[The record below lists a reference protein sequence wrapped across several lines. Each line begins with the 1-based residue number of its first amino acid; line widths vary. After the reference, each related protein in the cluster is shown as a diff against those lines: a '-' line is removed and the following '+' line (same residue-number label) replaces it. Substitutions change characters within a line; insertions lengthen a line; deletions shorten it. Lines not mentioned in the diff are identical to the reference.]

1 MKKNYFLIAT
11 FTSILF
17 ASCFEAEEKT
27 VINKDNSGTYS
38 VTMDISGMMRQMQA
52 ITGKSATD
60 EMGVAKSDSVIYFK
74 SFTDTS
80 TVLTAEEKEML
91 RDGSLG
97 IHVDIE
103 NDDMK
108 FVISIPFKN
117 VNELPKLKQQ
127 LAAAMDK
134 IKITD
139 KLMNDSASDEL
150 SGMMQQKGPDA
161 SMAMNP
167 IEGAYSLSI
176 DDKMIS
182 NKLVDSSFVDRL
194 LSGNSN
200 LQAMKQMAP
209 LFGELKYKTTYVLPV
224 EIKNYK
230 GSNAELSSDRKTI
243 SFTSGLADLF
253 DKPAVLEYQVTY

>member
-1 MKKNYFLIAT
+1 MKKNYFLIA
-11 FTSILF
+11 FFASILL

-38 VTMDISGMMRQMQA
+38 VTMDISGMMQQMQA
-52 ITGKSATD
+52 ITGKSITD
-60 EMGVAKSDSVIYFK
+60 EMGATKSDSVIYFK

-91 RDGSLG
+91 KDGSMN
-97 IHVDIE
+97 IHIDSE

-117 VNELPKLKQQ
+117 VTELPKLKQE
-127 LAAAMDK
+127 LAVAMKK
-134 IKITD
+134 INLTD
-139 KLMNDSASDEL
+139 KLMSDSASDEL
-150 SGMMQQKGPDA
+150 SGMMQKGPDA
-161 SMAMNP
+161 SMVMNP

-176 DDKMIS
+176 DNKMIS

-200 LQAMKQMAP
+200 LQMIKQMAP
-209 LFGELKYKTTYVLPV
+209 MFGDLKYKTTYVLPV

-230 GSNAELSSDRKTI
+230 GSNPEVSDDRKTI
-243 SFTSGLADLF
+243 SFSSGLTDLF

>member
-1 MKKNYFLIAT
+1 MKTNYFLIAT
-11 FTSILF
+11 FTSIFF

-27 VINKDNSGTYS
+27 VINKDNSGTYNI
-38 VTMDISGMMRQMQA
+38 TMDISGMMQQMQA
-52 ITGKSATD
+52 ITGKGPTD
-60 EMGVAKSDSVIYFK
+60 EMSVAKSDSVIYFK

-80 TVLTAEEKEML
+80 TVLTTEEKEML
-91 RDGSLG
+91 KDGSMN
-97 IHVDIE
+97 IHIDSE

-108 FVISIPFKN
+108 FVITIPFKN
-117 VNELPKLKQQ
+117 VTELPKLKQE
-127 LAAAMDK
+127 LAVAMKK
-134 IKITD
+134 IKLTD
-139 KLMNDSASDEL
+139 KLINDSASDEL
-150 SGMMQQKGPDA
+150 SGMMQKGPDA

-176 DDKMIS
+176 DSKMIS

-200 LQAMKQMAP
+200 MQMFKQMAP
-209 LFGELKYKTTYVLPV
+209 MFGDLKYKTTYVLPV

-230 GSNAELSSDRKTI
+230 GSNPELSDDRKTI

-253 DKPAVLEYQVTY
+253 NTPAILEYQVTY